1 VLLLDAS
8 VWVAATDKG
17 DRYHA
22 SSRTITIAGDG
33 VAVLDLTLYEVAN
46 AVTRRFKTVA
56 PATAAAAVQAVLV
69 ASERVLRVDA
79 NAIADTVS
87 IAAEHGLT
95 AYDAAYVA
103 AARHHDWTLVS
114 TDIKDLVGRGL
125 ALAPDD
131 PSIQRPQ
138 DG

>member
-8 VWVAATDKG
+8 VWLAAIDEG
-17 DRYHA
+17 DRYYA
-22 SSRTITIAGDG
+22 SSRAITLAGDEL
-33 VAVLDLTLYEVAN
+33 AVLDLTLYEVAN
-46 AVTRRFKTVA
+46 VVTRRFKQVA
-56 PATAAAAVQAVLV
+56 PATAAVQAVLP
-69 ASERVLRVDA
+69 ASGRILRADA
-79 NAIADTVS
+79 DTIADTVG

-103 AARHHDWTLVS
+103 AARRHDWTLVS

-125 ALAPDD
+125 AVAPDD
-131 PSIQRPQ
+131 PSIQRSE

>member
-1 VLLLDAS
+1 MLLLDAS

-22 SSRTITIAGDG
+22 SSRAITVAGDEL
-33 VAVLDLTLYEVAN
+33 AILDLTLYEVAN
-46 AVTRRFKTVA
+46 VVTRRFKAAA
-56 PATAAAAVQAVLV
+56 PATAAVQAVLA
-69 ASERVLRVDA
+69 ASGRVLRADA
-79 NAIADTVS
+79 NTIADTVG

-103 AARHHDWTLVS
+103 AARRHDWTLVS

-125 ALAPDD
+125 AVTPDD
-131 PSIQRPQ
+131 PSIQSAAES
-138 DG
+138 